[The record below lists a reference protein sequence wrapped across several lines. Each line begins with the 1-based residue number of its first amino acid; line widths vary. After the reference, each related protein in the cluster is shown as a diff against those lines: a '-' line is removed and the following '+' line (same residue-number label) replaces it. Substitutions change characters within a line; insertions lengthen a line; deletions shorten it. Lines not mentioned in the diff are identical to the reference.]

1 MHLAGETCK
10 ASGAKRVVPLKVS
23 GPFHSKMLQGAGEKL
38 KEELKKVE
46 ISDSFVPYI
55 ANVTAAMSQKKRK

>member
-10 ASGAKRVVPLKVS
+10 ASWAKRVVPLKVS
-23 GPFHSKMLQGAGEKL
+23 GWFHSKIFAGCRRKV
-38 KEELKKVE
+38 KRRIKKVE

-55 ANVTAAMSQKKRK
+55 ANVTADYVTKKRK